1 MRLHKLTIG
10 SDKEP
15 INDIDN
21 HRYKNLKNVTVDF
34 AQGEWITVVIGKN
47 GTGKS
52 NVLEAITHIF
62 CELVMDASMLSRKPD
77 LKFYYKLTYSCND
90 KVITIS
96 GDPDKPENAIYEVKY
111 IDLVDSNDKETQ
123 FSLIEDLDDAE
134 SNVADI
140 KYSTFRKKENKFLP
154 QFIFGYYSGN
164 SDRMQSAFEPY
175 LKRYDDALRN
185 SKNGQEVGL
194 RKLFYA
200 LPEHSQFVLLAFME
214 TDQKNSDLVIKK
226 FLETEIGID
235 PDDGFDS
242 VLFVLKQPPWD
253 RNPRLKLEAKKKKI
267 DFEPDVFW
275 GAEGTVRKFLDR
287 LLDISLAPVRT
298 TRDVK
303 NTLWAK
309 KGNETEF
316 VYLFVK
322 DIEALRKLRN
332 SQTGREF
339 FKELESTYVSELIDD
354 VRIRV
359 KLKKNDGTV
368 TFKEL
373 SEGEQQLLTVLG
385 LLRFTAERE
394 SIFLLDEPDTHLN
407 PKWNVKYIDYLKEF
421 VNSANSE
428 DSSSHIILTTHNPI
442 AVAELNREQ
451 VQILHHKGQSREIV
465 SLPPEKDPKG
475 MGYSGVIT
483 SDLFGLGSSLDRS
496 TTKDLLK
503 LHELSTKS
511 GKLTEEEK
519 NELRVIRERI
529 EKLDF
534 NFASDDRIEREF
546 TRARFELSKS
556 SDKAFDDPILTKENR
571 EKALGV
577 LVQSLLES
585 LNVADD

>member
-15 INDIDN
+15 KGAIDN

-34 AQGEWITVVIGKN
+34 DQGEWITVVIGKN

-52 NVLEAITHIF
+52 NVLEAITHLF
-62 CELVMDASMLSRKPD
+62 CELAMDANMRSRKPQ
-77 LKFYYKLTYSCND
+77 LNFFYKLTYSCNE
-90 KVITIS
+90 KVITIT
-96 GDPDKPENAIYEVKY
+96 GDPDKTANEVYSVKY
-111 IDLVDSNDKETQ
+111 IELSKEEKAETQ
-123 FSLIEDLDDAE
+123 LKLIEDIDEAE
-134 SNVADI
+134 IKASDI
-140 KYSTFRKKENKFLP
+140 KYSAFRKKENEFLP

-164 SDRMQSAFEPY
+164 SDRMRSAFEPY
-175 LKRYDDALRN
+175 LKRHDDALRN
-185 SKNGQEVGL
+185 NKSDKELEL

-214 TDQKNSDLVIKK
+214 TDKSKSDLVIKK

-235 PDDGFDS
+235 PDNGFDS

-253 RNPRLKLEAKKKKI
+253 RNPRLKLEAKKKGIEFK
-267 DFEPDVFW
+267 PDIFW
-275 GAEGTVRKFLDR
+275 GAEGKVRKFLNR
-287 LLDISLAPVRT
+287 LLDISLAPIKT

-303 NTLWAK
+303 STLWAK

-322 DIEALRKLRN
+322 DIDALSKLRN

-339 FKELESTYVSELIDD
+339 FNELESTYVSELIDD

-359 KLKKNDGTV
+359 KLQKNDGTV

-385 LLRFTAERE
+385 LVRFTAEKE
-394 SIFLLDEPDTHLN
+394 SLFLLDEPDTHLN
-407 PKWNVKYIDYLKEF
+407 PKWNVKYINYLREF

-442 AVAELNREQ
+442 AVAELNRKQ
-451 VQILHHKGQSREIV
+451 VQILHHKGESREIV

-496 TTKDLLK
+496 TTEDLLK
-503 LHELSTKS
+503 LHKLSTKS

-519 NELRVIRERI
+519 NELRILRERI

-556 SDKAFDDPILTKENR
+556 SDKEFDSPILTKENR

-585 LNVADD
+585 LNEDEG